1 MTDRRRQYLLWAVL
15 VAALLG
21 LTAAALW
28 HGPTRRLGGSP
39 GATDRPLVVTSGEGA
54 NVLHDYGAL
63 PEFGLVSQTGDSVHL
78 ADLRG
83 NVWVADF
90 IFTNCASTC
99 PMMTAQLSRLQ
110 KALAGE
116 TRARLVSFSV
126 DPVRDTPER
135 LAEYAKGYGAT
146 PDRWLF
152 LTGDQQQVRTL
163 SIDGFHLS
171 AGDATPQDLAAG
183 AEAVMHSTRLVL
195 VDGNGHVR
203 GYYDGTKDE
212 SVNELGDAVRKLIA
226 ASKP

>member
-1 MTDRRRQYLLWAVL
+1 MSNRRRQYALWAVL

-39 GATDRPLVVTSGEGA
+39 GAADRPMVVPPGDSA
-54 NVLHDYGAL
+54 SALHDYGAL
-63 PEFGLVSQTGDSVHL
+63 PAFGLVSQTGDSVHL

-83 NVWVADF
+83 TVWVADF

-99 PMMTAQLSRLQ
+99 PMMSAQLSRLQ

-126 DPVRDTPER
+126 DPARDTPER

-152 LTGDQQQVRTL
+152 LTGDKPQIRSL
-163 SIDGFHLS
+163 SVDGFHLS
-171 AGDATPQDLAAG
+171 VGDATPADLAAG
-183 AEAVMHSTRLVL
+183 AEPVMHSTRLAL
-195 VDGNGHVR
+195 VDGEGHVR
-203 GYYDGTKDE
+203 GYYDGTVDA
-212 SVNELGDAVRKLIA
+212 SVNELGDAVRRLLA
-226 ASKP
+226 DAKP